1 MLQQCWLTL
10 QATDFPQQTNGW
22 TVWHEKCLLNAGR
35 HTPPPPPGLNVM
47 VAFLSVASATE
58 THKNCRM
65 CLWPQLLFFGAQQE
79 RMTHSFLHGICN
91 DVWLLA
97 CCMDHHW
104 NSLGWEGQLFY
115 TVHSSSWG
123 CQKLQ
128 KLSRGG
134 RVTMSQDMPCLGVG
148 SEMCLFSLF
157 SLFSTCSPSSFC
169 WHYLGGEYYHVY
181 ENIPVAAL
189 QPLHARKI
197 LHLQAS
203 GCKPPFHNEPRPWYS
218 QRLPS

>member
-1 MLQQCWLTL
+1 
-10 QATDFPQQTNGW
+10 
-22 TVWHEKCLLNAGR
+22 
-35 HTPPPPPGLNVM
+35 

-115 TVHSSSWG
+115 TVHSPSWG
-123 CQKLQ
+123 CRKLQ
-128 KLSRGG
+128 KLSREEE
-134 RVTMSQDMPCLGVG
+134 SQCHKTCLAWVLAVKCV
-148 SEMCLFSLF
+148 SSV
-157 SLFSTCSPSSFC
+157 PSAYVEKAFMTTKRRA
-169 WHYLGGEYYHVY
+169 HAQETYI
-181 ENIPVAAL
+181 IPK
-189 QPLHARKI
+189 RT
-197 LHLQAS
+197 
-203 GCKPPFHNEPRPWYS
+203 PWS
-218 QRLPS
+218 RHQIIGKTW